1 MEYGP
6 APESD
11 KEALAWLGEAR
22 ARVRPLH
29 RRRVDRAGGALF
41 DVINPATGKSIARG
55 HAGHE
60 GGRRRRGERRARGAA
75 RVEGARAA
83 RPRALPVR
91 ARARRAEA
99 LAPARRAREH
109 GQRQVDSRDARHR
122 RSARRAALLSSRRLG
137 AAARRGV
144 RRLRG
149 DRRRRPDH
157 SVELPAADAGVE
169 DRAGA
174 RRRGTRSCSS
184 RRSSRRSR
192 RWRSPRSRTRS
203 GCRRAWSTS

>member
-11 KEALAWLGEAR
+11 KEALAWLGKHE
-22 ARVRPLH
+22 RVFGH
-29 RRRVDRAGGALF
+29 YIGGEWTEPGELF
-41 DVINPATGKSIARG
+41 DVMNPATSKVIARVTNG
-55 HAGHE
+55 SSADVDAAVAAAQA
-60 GGRRRRGERRARGAA
+60 RAAE
-75 RVEGARAA
+75 VEGARAA
-83 RPRALPVR
+83 RARAIPVR

-122 RSARRAALLSSRRLG
+122 RAARRAALLSSRRLG

-144 RRLRG
+144 PRLRG

-157 SVELPAADAGVE
+157 SVELPAADARVE
-169 DRAGA
+169 DRAGD
-174 RRRGTRSCSS
+174 RRGKHDRAQAGRVHAAHGACA
-184 RRSSRRSR
+184 SRRSR
-192 RWRSPRSRTRS
+192 TKRAF
-203 GCRRAWSTS
+203 RRA